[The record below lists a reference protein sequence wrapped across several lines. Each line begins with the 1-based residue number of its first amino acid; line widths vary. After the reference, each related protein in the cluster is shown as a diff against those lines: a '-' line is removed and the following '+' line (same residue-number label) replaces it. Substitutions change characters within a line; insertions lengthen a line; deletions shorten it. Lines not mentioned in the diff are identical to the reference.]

1 MRSCNACGAVNVETA
16 KFCTSC
22 GQKMSEATTQQT
34 QESPAVAAP
43 EPIPV
48 SDTPN
53 VFDTPIVNDY
63 KMTFDTP
70 SVESTVK
77 FERDTPFIQLNDTY
91 KLDDTYDS
99 APTSEFVKP
108 TQPSPI
114 PPQPQ
119 VTYAPPP
126 PFPQPQTYMNPQPQ
140 PYPQQTLPTYIQQ
153 PVPAPSQPMYAPP
166 PPPAYQMP
174 YNRQPPL
181 YGNMYAATAASPLV
195 SSLKKVLSSPLAIL
209 VTVGMF
215 LMFLLNLINEVVVG
229 ASTYAYRPDLAAST
243 VVVMVPSFA
252 LSLLMAIG
260 LLVTLVSA
268 SQKNTPMKTSG
279 ITILQGCAIT
289 YLVFLSILAFF
300 ILIAGIILIATMPS
314 GDFSYEFISPYDYPF
329 LDMQAIN
336 LIIAILFIVAAIV
349 LVLAFIY
356 IIKLM
361 GFFKDLKTSF
371 TDGRP
376 RTVSMYIPV
385 INFII
390 AGCQVVVLFP
400 LLFAFGQ
407 GINGMAILLNIVNG
421 TLMILSG
428 VLILQIRKQMNI
440 HFKQQ
445 F

>member
-126 PFPQPQTYMNPQPQ
+126 PFPQPQTYMNPHSHIPSKRF
-140 PYPQQTLPTYIQQ
+140 LPIFNNLF
-153 PVPAPSQPMYAPP
+153 PLLQPMYAPP
-166 PPPAYQMP
+166 HPRHIKCRITVNHRCM
-174 YNRQPPL
+174 
-181 YGNMYAATAASPLV
+181 ATC
-195 SSLKKVLSSPLAIL
+195 
-209 VTVGMF
+209 MW
-215 LMFLLNLINEVVVG
+215 
-229 ASTYAYRPDLAAST
+229 
-243 VVVMVPSFA
+243 
-252 LSLLMAIG
+252 
-260 LLVTLVSA
+260 
-268 SQKNTPMKTSG
+268 Q
-279 ITILQGCAIT
+279 
-289 YLVFLSILAFF
+289 
-300 ILIAGIILIATMPS
+300 
-314 GDFSYEFISPYDYPF
+314 
-329 LDMQAIN
+329 
-336 LIIAILFIVAAIV
+336 
-349 LVLAFIY
+349 
-356 IIKLM
+356 
-361 GFFKDLKTSF
+361 
-371 TDGRP
+371 
-376 RTVSMYIPV
+376 
-385 INFII
+385 
-390 AGCQVVVLFP
+390 P
-400 LLFAFGQ
+400 LL
-407 GINGMAILLNIVNG
+407 L
-421 TLMILSG
+421 
-428 VLILQIRKQMNI
+428 RW
-440 HFKQQ
+440 
-445 F
+445 